1 MVKITEESLRGQAGD
16 RVFGQALAVAGK
28 VAGLSAD
35 GPLIEAVV
43 DGIPVRVRIG
53 PDGID
58 ARCGCP
64 APGPCP
70 HAVAVA
76 LAWVRTGEDEQ
87 VTDLFEALR
96 VLDRDWLARQLAE
109 LAAGDPVLSARLLEA
124 AAAAAA
130 AGADAAGAAAAVAD
144 LRAELAEELGGLAE
158 EARDHE
164 HYDEWYPDS
173 GDLEELLDE
182 AEVLLD
188 EAPDA
193 VRELADFVIEGIERV
208 LDFGTCYGAD
218 LTETLARAL
227 DLHLDACLAGSPD
240 PARLAE
246 RLFRGALESGWGSFG
261 DALPGYA
268 EVLGVPGMARYEEL
282 LAHATGPA
290 DELRAMRESLAR
302 VRGGTDAVVDMLAR
316 QAGKPEDFARIA
328 EILVAQGRDD
338 DAVEWITKGLAAFPG
353 DPRLPALALDG
364 HRKAGRRDQALAML
378 WRLFTLRPGIWTY
391 QELKREA
398 AADSARWAGRAV
410 AHLRAIRPPL
420 PAVLAEVLLAEGDVA
435 AAWDLVSQDQDGA
448 AIPVNLRMRVVAERA
463 ATHPGDVIP
472 AYQDLAAVHV
482 RRGSKP
488 GYLETI
494 TYLKMAQGLAER
506 AGAGEDF
513 RAFMTELRAAHPGKK
528 VLHQQ
533 LSEAGLP

>member
-1 MVKITEESLRGQAGD
+1 MALVKITEESLREQAGD
-16 RVFGQALAVAGK
+16 RVFEQALAMTDK

-35 GPLIEAVV
+35 GPLIEAAV
-43 DGIPVRVRIG
+43 DGVPVSVRIG
-53 PDGID
+53 PHGID

-76 LAWVRTGEDEQ
+76 LAWVRTGADEQ
-87 VTDLFEALR
+87 VTDLFETLR
-96 VLDRDWLARQLAE
+96 ALDRDWLARQLAE

-124 AAAAAA
+124 AAD
-130 AGADAAGAAAAVAD
+130 ADAAGATAAVAD
-144 LRAELAEELGGLAE
+144 LRAEFAEELGGLAE

-164 HYDEWYPDS
+164 HYEEWYPDT

-193 VRELADFVIEGIERV
+193 VRELADYVIEGIERV

-218 LTETLARAL
+218 LTDALARAQ

-246 RLFRGALESGWGSFG
+246 RLFRGAQESSWGSFD

-268 EVLGVPGMARYEEL
+268 EVLGAAGMTRYEEL

-290 DELRAMRESLAR
+290 YELRAMRESLAR
-302 VRGGTDAVVDMLAR
+302 ARGGTDAVVDMLAQ

-328 EILVAQGRDD
+328 EILIAEGRDD
-338 DAVEWITKGLAAFPG
+338 DALEWITKGLDEFPG
-353 DPRLPALALDG
+353 DSRLPALALDR
-364 HRKAGRRDQALAML
+364 HRKAGRRDQALEML

-398 AADSARWAGRAV
+398 GDDSARWAGRAI

-420 PAVLAEVLLAEGDVA
+420 PGALAEVLLAEGDVA
-435 AAWDLVSQDQDGA
+435 AAWDLVSQYQGGA
-448 AIPVNLRMRVVAERA
+448 AIPFNLRMRVVAERA
-463 ATHPGDVIP
+463 ATHPGDVVP
-472 AYQDLAAVHV
+472 VYQDLAAVHV
-482 RRGSKP
+482 RRSSKP
-488 GYLETI
+488 GYLEAI
-494 TYLKMAQGLAER
+494 KYLKVARGLAER
-506 AGAGEDF
+506 AGAEEDF

>member
-1 MVKITEESLRGQAGD
+1 MALVKITEESLREQAGD
-16 RVFGQALAVAGK
+16 RVFEQALAMTDR

-35 GPLIEAVV
+35 GPLIEAAV
-43 DGIPVRVRIG
+43 DGIPVSVRIG
-53 PDGID
+53 LHGID

-87 VTDLFEALR
+87 VTDLFETLR
-96 VLDRDWLARQLAE
+96 TLDRDWLARQLAE

-124 AAAAAA
+124 AVD
-130 AGADAAGAAAAVAD
+130 ADAAGAAAAVAD
-144 LRAELAEELGGLAE
+144 LRAEFAEELGGLAE
-158 EARDHE
+158 EAREHE
-164 HYDEWYPDS
+164 NYDEWYLDT

-188 EAPDA
+188 KTPDA
-193 VRELADFVIEGIERV
+193 VRELADYVIEGIERA
-208 LDFGTCYGAD
+208 LDVGTCYGAD
-218 LTETLARAL
+218 LTDTLARAQ

-246 RLFRGALESGWGSFG
+246 RLFRGALESGWGSFD

-268 EVLGVPGMARYEEL
+268 EVLGAAGMARYEEL

-290 DELRAMRESLAR
+290 YELRAMREALAR
-302 VRGGTDAVVDMLAR
+302 ARGGTDAVVDMLAQ

-328 EILVAQGRDD
+328 QILIADGRDD
-338 DAVEWITKGLAAFPG
+338 DAMQWITKGLDAFPG
-353 DPRLPALALDG
+353 DSRLPALALDC
-364 HRKAGRRDQALAML
+364 HRKAGRRDQGLEML
-378 WRLFTLRPGIWTY
+378 WRLFTLKPGIWTY

-398 AADSARWAGRAV
+398 GKDSAQWAGRAI
-410 AHLRAIRPPL
+410 AHLRAIRPLL
-420 PAVLAEVLLAEGDVA
+420 PNALAEVLLVEGDVA
-435 AAWDLVSQDQDGA
+435 AAWDLVSQYQDSA
-448 AIPVNLRMRVVAERA
+448 SIPFNLRMRVVAERA
-463 ATHPGDVIP
+463 AKHPGDVIP
-472 AYQDLAAVHV
+472 VYQDLAAVHV
-482 RRGSKP
+482 RRSSKP
-488 GYLETI
+488 GYLEAI
-494 TYLKMAQGLAER
+494 KYLKIAQGLAER
-506 AGAGEDF
+506 ADAEEDF

-528 VLHQQ
+528 ALHQQ